1 MKTIMIA
8 LGLLVSAL
16 LPCWAGGNSSVVE
29 LDKVSSIKIE
39 KDKITIVG
47 TGMLRKRVL
56 SDAKHGDATV
66 FGQPAQM
73 LYAKVTDC
81 TFEVIPYHVGD
92 DIEGVP
98 GPSPTNMTPEMKA
111 QSMKWWEGTLADAR
125 KIKVGDAITLGFQRE
140 KMTITSVYVTH
151 ILGSGSLRVKKSD
164 STTEADLK

>member
-8 LGLLVSAL
+8 VGLLISAL

-66 FGQPAQM
+66 FGQPVQM

-81 TFEVIPYHVGD
+81 TFEVVPYHIGD

-98 GPSPTNMTPEMKA
+98 GTSPKNMTPEMKA
-111 QSMKWWEGTLADAR
+111 QSMKWWAGTLATA
-125 KIKVGDAITLGFQRE
+125 KEIKVGDAITIGYQRE
-140 KMTITSVYVTH
+140 KMTIISVCVTKVV
-151 ILGSGSLRVKKSD
+151 GSGSVTIKKAKND
-164 STTEADLK
+164 E